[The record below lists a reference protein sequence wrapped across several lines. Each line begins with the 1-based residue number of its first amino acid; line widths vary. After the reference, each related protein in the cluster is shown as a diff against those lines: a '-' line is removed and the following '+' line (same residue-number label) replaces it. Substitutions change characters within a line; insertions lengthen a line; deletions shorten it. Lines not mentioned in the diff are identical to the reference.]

1 MKTVQV
7 HTICVSCSKIGHLL
21 NIFLFYLTGA
31 NKRLD
36 LGLVLVTFPGKQESF
51 SKNVYTVCWSM
62 WSEVTMQ
69 S

>member
-7 HTICVSCSKIGHLL
+7 HTIYVSCSKIGHLL

-31 NKRLD
+31 NKRLG
-36 LGLVLVTFPGKQESF
+36 LGLVLVRFPGKQESF
-51 SKNVYTVCWSM
+51 SKNVYMVCWSI
-62 WSEVTMQ
+62 WSEVPME